1 VAFFSFG
8 LAKSYFLANDEFQVG
23 RVAALGGLLLGI
35 CVGFE
40 GNQHF
45 KNYFL
50 YL

>member
-1 VAFFSFG
+1 VYQFFYG
-8 LAKSYFLANDEFQVG
+8 LAESYFLANDELQVG

-35 CVGFE
+35 VGFE